1 MVSKMSNSE
10 TELMSPM
17 TRGDFRKQLAA
28 AYERGKTGSAMPPD
42 PVVAPQIVERER
54 QQIIFALSL
63 LATLLVVY
71 VTSVFSPAVAQLQY
85 TPLVLGGLLTA
96 VGTAVTSYFSSRRMT
111 QAR

>member
-1 MVSKMSNSE
+1 MSANDS
-10 TELMSPM
+10 ELMPPM

-28 AYERGKTGSAMPPD
+28 AYERGSAMPPD

-96 VGTAVTSYFSSRRMT
+96 VGTVVTSYFSSRRMMQT
-111 QAR
+111 R